1 MSDSYSYTGNAG
13 PDDAGSHPNSLKF
26 LVQQELAK
34 VHTATLVKI
43 VKAPYD
49 TSGNA
54 IPPGTAGP
62 VGFVDVQPL
71 VNQLDGRGNA
81 MPHGTVYRLSYY
93 RYQGAQGAF
102 ISDPVVGDIGKMVIA
117 NRDTSSVKATNAQA
131 NPGSRRK
138 FNMADGT
145 YFGQT
150 QAGTPERYV
159 TFTGSGGIIAVKPG
173 EAIKII
179 GDLHVTGAI
188 IAGVG
193 TGDSVTLQH
202 HTHNQG
208 NDGHGDSEVPTDAP
222 NAGT

>member
-1 MSDSYSYTGNAG
+1 MSDNLVGSAG
-13 PDDAGSHPNSLKF
+13 PDDAASDSNSLKF

-34 VHTATLVKI
+34 INTATLVKI

-49 TSGNA
+49 AEGNP

-62 VGFVDVQPL
+62 IGFIDVQPL
-71 VNQLDGRGNA
+71 VNQLDGSGNA
-81 MPHGTVYRLSYY
+81 TPHGTVYKLSYM
-93 RYQGAQGAF
+93 RYQGAQGSF

-117 NRDTSSVKATNAQA
+117 NRDTSSVRATGAQA

-150 QAGTPERYV
+150 QAGTPQRYV
-159 TFTGSGGIIAVKPG
+159 SFTDAGIVIAVKSG
-173 EAIKII
+173 EPVKII

-188 IAGVG
+188 IAGFGGGDQVG
-193 TGDSVTLQH
+193 LQT

-208 NDGHGDSEVPTDAP
+208 NDSHGDAEVPTNAP
-222 NAGT
+222 NAGS